1 VTLPYKEAEATTT
14 IEVTTA
20 PPTPPAPPW
29 WEQTFF
35 GLPLWVW
42 IVIGVAGA
50 TVAGVAAYAE
60 EERRKRLLM
69 AVRR

>member
-1 VTLPYKEAEATTT
+1 LPYKEAEVTTT

-20 PPTPPAPPW
+20 PPGPPW

-35 GLPLWVW
+35 GLPFWVW

-50 TVAGVAAYAE
+50 TVAGVATYAE